1 MSHSG
6 KTSLW
11 MRYEVLLD
19 AQRIRQLLMQFASDP
34 VGVAVDQ
41 PVLAASLPAQLISEG
56 DKWVLHPLQPTLSI
70 WSGIAWG
77 NLLTLTQGGQQLQM
91 ACQGVGWDG
100 QSLHLGLPDC
110 VRYAQLRG
118 ESRVSLDQVAGV
130 CLTLHPE
137 PSMPI
142 IAEPLDLS
150 LGGLGA
156 LLPLAAPWG
165 PGEPPCP
172 VILQLPAGTVA
183 TTVDVRFMTPDA
195 SAWRMG
201 ACFDQL
207 DPEQRSLIRDFVMDR
222 QRNLRSSLMTPQTLV
237 N

>member
-6 KTSLW
+6 KIPPW
-11 MRYEVLLD
+11 MRYEVLFD

-34 VGVAVDQ
+34 VGVVVD
-41 PVLAASLPAQLISEG
+41 PVLAAPLPAQLISEG
-56 DKWVLHPLQPTLSI
+56 DEWILRPLQPAFSG
-70 WSGIAWG
+70 WSERAWG
-77 NLLTLTQGGQQLQM
+77 ALLTLTQGGQRLQM
-91 ACQGVGWDG
+91 ACQGVSRDG
-100 QSLHLGLPDC
+100 QLLHLGLPDC

-118 ESRVSLDQVAGV
+118 EIRVSLEQATGV

-156 LLPLAAPWG
+156 LLPLAAPLG

-222 QRNLRSSLMTPQTLV
+222 QRDLRHSL
-237 N
+237 

>member
-1 MSHSG
+1 MH
-6 KTSLW
+6 
-11 MRYEVLLD
+11 YEVLLD
-19 AQRIRQLLMQFASDP
+19 AQRIRQLLMQFASDT
-34 VGVAVDQ
+34 VGVLVDQ
-41 PVLAASLPAQLISEG
+41 PVGAASLPAQLISEG
-56 DKWVLHPLQPTLSI
+56 DEWILRPLQPAFSN
-70 WSGIAWG
+70 WSESTWG
-77 NLLTLTQGGQQLQM
+77 ALLTLTQGGQQLQM
-91 ACQGVGWDG
+91 ACQGVSRDG
-100 QSLHLGLPDC
+100 QWLHLGLPDC

-118 ESRVSLDQVAGV
+118 ESRVSLEQATGV
-130 CLTLHPE
+130 RLTLHPE

-142 IAEPLDLS
+142 IAEPMDLS

-156 LLPLAAPWG
+156 LLPLAAPLG

-207 DPEQRSLIRDFVMDR
+207 DPGQRSLIRDFVMER
-222 QRNLRSSLMTPQTLV
+222 QRDLRRSL
-237 N
+237 

>member
-1 MSHSG
+1 MSRAG
-6 KTSLW
+6 KTSPW

-19 AQRIRQLLMQFASDP
+19 AQRIHQLLTQFASDP
-34 VGVAVDQ
+34 VGVVVDHPLLASSLMAQ
-41 PVLAASLPAQLISEG
+41 LESAGDEWVLRSLPAFSRGPGI
-56 DKWVLHPLQPTLSI
+56 T
-70 WSGIAWG
+70 WS

-91 ACQGVGWDG
+91 ACQGVGPDG

-118 ESRVSLDQVAGV
+118 ENRVSLDQVAGV
-130 CLTLHPE
+130 CLTLHPQ
-137 PSMPI
+137 PSIPI

-207 DPEQRSLIRDFVMDR
+207 DPEQRGLIRDFVMDR
-222 QRNLRSSLMTPQTLV
+222 QRDLRRSLMAPQSLV
-237 N
+237 S

>member
-1 MSHSG
+1 MSRSG
-6 KTSLW
+6 KPSPL

-19 AQRIRQLLMQFASDP
+19 AQRIGQLLMKFASEP
-34 VGVAVDQ
+34 VGVIIDHPA
-41 PVLAASLPAQLISEG
+41 LGGSLPARLISEG
-56 DKWVLHPLQPTLSI
+56 DEWIVRLLQAHSSI
-70 WSGIAWG
+70 WPGEMSGTQ
-77 NLLTLTQGGQQLQM
+77 LTLAQGGQQLQIV
-91 ACQGVGWDG
+91 CQCVSQDG
-100 QSLHLGLPDC
+100 QSLDLGSPDC
-110 VRYAQLRG
+110 ARYAQLRE
-118 ESRVSLDQVAGV
+118 ESRVSLEQSTGIS
-130 CLTLHPE
+130 LILHPD
-137 PSMPI
+137 PSIPI
-142 IAEPLDLS
+142 IAELLDLS

-222 QRNLRSSLMTPQTLV
+222 QRDLRRSLMTPQLLV

>member
-1 MSHSG
+1 MSRSG
-6 KTSLW
+6 KTSPW
-11 MRYEVLLD
+11 TRYEVLLD
-19 AQRIRQLLMQFASDP
+19 AQRIRQLLMQFASDSA
-34 VGVAVDQ
+34 GVVVDH
-41 PVLAASLPAQLISEG
+41 PVLATSLTAQLISEG
-56 DKWVLHPLQPTLSI
+56 DEWVLHTLQPAFS
-70 WSGIAWG
+70 SGCGTTRG

-110 VRYAQLRG
+110 VRYTQLRG
-118 ESRVSLDQVAGV
+118 ENRVSLGQVPGV

-137 PSMPI
+137 SSIPI
-142 IAEPLDLS
+142 FAEPLDLS

-195 SAWRMG
+195 SSWRMG

-207 DPEQRSLIRDFVMDR
+207 DPEQRSLIRDFVVDR
-222 QRNLRSSLMTPQTLV
+222 QRDLRRSLMTRQPLV

>member
-1 MSHSG
+1 MSRSG
-6 KTSLW
+6 KTSPW

-19 AQRIRQLLMQFASDP
+19 AQRIRQLLMQFASDSA
-34 VGVAVDQ
+34 GVVVDH
-41 PVLAASLPAQLISEG
+41 PVLATSLPAQLISEG
-56 DKWVLHPLQPTLSI
+56 DEWVLHPLQPTLSI

-91 ACQGVGWDG
+91 VCQGVGRDG
-100 QSLHLGLPDC
+100 QLLHLGLPDC

-118 ESRVSLDQVAGV
+118 ESRVSLEQVAGV

-183 TTVDVRFMTPDA
+183 TTVDVRFMTPDV

-222 QRNLRSSLMTPQTLV
+222 QRNLRRSLMTPQLLV